1 MARAQPPV
9 KALRAPSGR
18 GDSFRSPLSVLV
30 ALNDSKLGHG
40 AGIFCEGRRRRDRC
54 PNFLL
59 GSLDRA

>member
-1 MARAQPPV
+1 MPRAQPPV

-40 AGIFCEGRRRRDRC
+40 AGIFYEAGVAAIVAQTFCLAR
-54 PNFLL
+54 
-59 GSLDRA
+59 